1 MNIPGGAH
9 LSDLEQIPDGEE
21 EAIKRVIDIELQ
33 ILQKSNGQK
42 RPVPR
47 AQHPKHHGCVRAEFI
62 VANELPTEFRFG
74 IFSEAGKTFPAWIRF
89 SNARKQD
96 DQEPGGHGMAVKLM
110 GVTGEKLLEGQQNE
124 KTQDFLL
131 LDSPVFF
138 IKDALQF
145 AEFDAALLNSEV
157 SWFGKL
163 SVLEY
168 FAKHPREF
176 LILHRIENN
185 QSSNPLETSYWSV
198 TPYKLGRGAVKY
210 SVKPHLDGPP
220 IAAPAPSR
228 DQLREAMKL
237 NLETRDAYFDFCV
250 QGQLDPSEQP
260 VEDAT
265 HLWQT
270 PAQTIATIHIPR
282 QSFDSPAQMEFCENL
297 SFSPWHSLTEHRPLG
312 SLNRLR
318 KATYLALSNFRH
330 EQNHVPSIEPTPEM
344 MQSGNSS
351 AA

>member
-1 MNIPGGAH
+1 MNIPDGAH

-21 EAIKRVIDIELQ
+21 EAIKRVIDLELQ

-47 AQHPKHHGCVRAEFI
+47 AQHPKHHGCVRAEFV
-62 VANELPTEFRFG
+62 VANDLPTEFQFG
-74 IFSEAGKTFPAWIRF
+74 VFSEAGKTFPAWIRF
-89 SNARKQD
+89 SNARKHD

-110 GVTGEKLLEGQQNE
+110 GVTGEKLLAGQQNE

-131 LDSPVFF
+131 LDSPIFF
-138 IKDALQF
+138 IKDAVQF
-145 AEFDAALLNSEV
+145 AEFDAAVLKSEV

-185 QSSNPLETSYWSV
+185 QSSNPLETSYWSA
-198 TPYKLGRGAVKY
+198 TPYKLGSGAVKY
-210 SVKPHLDGPP
+210 LVKPHLDGPP
-220 IAAPAPSR
+220 IVAPAPSR
-228 DQLREAMKL
+228 DQLRAAMKL

-250 QGQLDPSEQP
+250 QPQLDPSEQP
-260 VEDAT
+260 VEDAS

-270 PAQTIATIHIPR
+270 PAQTIATIHIPC
-282 QSFDSPAQMEFCENL
+282 QSFDTPAQMEFCENL
-297 SFSPWHSLTEHRPLG
+297 SFSPWHSLREHRPLG

-344 MQSGNSS
+344 MQRGSSS